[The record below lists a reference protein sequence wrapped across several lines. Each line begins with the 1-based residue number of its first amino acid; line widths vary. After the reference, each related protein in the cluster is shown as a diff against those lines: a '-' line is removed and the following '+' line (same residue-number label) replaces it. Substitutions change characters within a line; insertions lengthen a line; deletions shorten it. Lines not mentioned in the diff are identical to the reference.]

1 MKTSIVVGLGFGDE
15 GKGLATDYFCQRA
28 AQPLVVRFNGGHQAG
43 HTVVTDEGKRHVFS
57 SFGSGTLRGVPTY
70 WSAYCTFYPPGFWA
84 EYGALVEKA
93 VQPRFYLDARSPVT
107 TFYDVLFNRALERS
121 RDPHGSCGLGFGVT
135 VERTEAAV
143 PLYAQDLFDTG
154 VLRSRLE
161 AVAAYYDE
169 KLKGANN
176 ARLAAYYYDYDFAA
190 IREQFIDTVQ
200 ACRAVVELVQERAF
214 FDRVKERGDVD
225 VIFEGAQ
232 GILLDMD
239 YGFFPHVTRSHT
251 SSRNA
256 LELVR
261 RNGLPQPAVYYIS
274 RTYQTR
280 HGAGPMTN
288 EGLKPELSGNEG
300 ETNVFNEW
308 QGGFRTAVLDLDLLC
323 YALQCDDAWSRGLP
337 KSLVLTCL
345 DQTGDRI
352 PATLKGVMNYYYA
365 DELARVLLPG
375 YHSLLLSA
383 SPCAA
388 HLRKAGDGSRVESEA
403 ASACLPQPFSY

>member
-15 GKGLATDYFCQRA
+15 GKGLATDYLCQRA

-57 SFGSGTLRGVPTY
+57 SFGSGTLRGGPTY

-84 EYGALVEKA
+84 EHGALVEKA

-135 VERTEAAV
+135 IERTEAAV

-169 KLKGANN
+169 KLKAANN
-176 ARLAAYYYDYDFAA
+176 ARLAYYYDYDFAA

-200 ACRAVVELVQERAF
+200 ACTAVVELVEERAF
-214 FDRVKERGDVD
+214 FDKVKESRDVD

-256 LELVR
+256 LELIR
-261 RNGLPQPAVYYIS
+261 RNGLPQPVVYYIS

-288 EGLKPELSGNEG
+288 EDLKPALGSTDK

-308 QGGFRTAVLDLDLLC
+308 QGGFRTAVLDLDLLR
-323 YALQCDDAWSRGLP
+323 YALQCDDAWSKGLC

-383 SPCAA
+383 SPCAD
-388 HLRKAGDGSRVESEA
+388 HLRKAGDGSRVEREV
-403 ASACLPQPFSY
+403 ASACLP